1 MAQLNASTKFLG
13 SQVEFGIQNPDDYTL
28 DSLWADVYMCTYCT
42 LPDPIERFTAEVR
55 LPWTGQYLTVSDNRE
70 LQDIFKMFRL
80 RKLDTI
86 QMNVELLPLATLPA
100 VDDDIHVPG
109 SPSSFC
115 SNNGAEKA
123 KDKSTPVLNIS
134 NDEEQDSEMGPPVEK
149 KLPGRPKKK
158 RKKSLKE
165 PAKKR
170 KTSGIQCGSC
180 GERGH
185 NSRTCNG
192 RASAQSKDIPKGKGV
207 KTVTRK
213 RTTEVRSSSRIV
225 QKKRTKLLKLK
236 DSSMETS
243 KYSQKDF
250 LAQKAKNR
258 HSKVLPNMPV
268 VFVRCLR
275 NEFWVFLL
283 MLCLLGLLGYEIM
296 AQLNVSAK
304 FLGSQVE
311 FGIQNPDD
319 YTLDSLWGDVY
330 MCTYCTLPDP
340 IERFT
345 AEVRLPW
352 TGQYLTVSDNRELQ
366 DIFKMFR
373 LRKLDT
379 IQMNVELLPLA
390 TLSAVDDDIHVP
402 GSPSSFCS
410 NNGAEKAKDKSTPV
424 LNISNDEEQ
433 DSEMGPPVEK
443 KLPGRP
449 KKKRKKSLKEP
460 AKKRKTSGIQCGS
473 CGERGHNSRTC
484 NGRASAQSKDI
495 PKGKG
500 VKTVTRKRTTE
511 VGSSSKIVQ
520 KKRTKV
526 T

>member
-225 QKKRTKLLKLK
+225 QKKRTK
-236 DSSMETS
+236 
-243 KYSQKDF
+243 
-250 LAQKAKNR
+250 
-258 HSKVLPNMPV
+258 
-268 VFVRCLR
+268 
-275 NEFWVFLL
+275 
-283 MLCLLGLLGYEIM
+283 
-296 AQLNVSAK
+296 
-304 FLGSQVE
+304 
-311 FGIQNPDD
+311 
-319 YTLDSLWGDVY
+319 
-330 MCTYCTLPDP
+330 
-340 IERFT
+340 
-345 AEVRLPW
+345 
-352 TGQYLTVSDNRELQ
+352 
-366 DIFKMFR
+366 
-373 LRKLDT
+373 
-379 IQMNVELLPLA
+379 
-390 TLSAVDDDIHVP
+390 
-402 GSPSSFCS
+402 
-410 NNGAEKAKDKSTPV
+410 
-424 LNISNDEEQ
+424 
-433 DSEMGPPVEK
+433 
-443 KLPGRP
+443 
-449 KKKRKKSLKEP
+449 
-460 AKKRKTSGIQCGS
+460 
-473 CGERGHNSRTC
+473 
-484 NGRASAQSKDI
+484 
-495 PKGKG
+495 
-500 VKTVTRKRTTE
+500 VT
-511 VGSSSKIVQ
+511 
-520 KKRTKV
+520 
-526 T
+526 